1 MYFFIFSTL
10 DSIENLDWE
19 AHKHVF
25 VFDSLEDIDKSM
37 DQILKSIL
45 LDMKFFGGNNVNDL
59 NLYKSEDIFC
69 YKVKT
74 EQLMLNK
81 VRVKY
86 TKLLMLS

>member
-1 MYFFIFSTL
+1 MYFFIFSTI
-10 DSIENLDWE
+10 DAIENLDWE

-25 VFDSLEDIDKSM
+25 VFDSLEDIDKFI

-45 LDMKFFGGNNVNDL
+45 LDMKLFQNNDPNDL

-69 YKVKT
+69 YRVRT
-74 EQLMLNK
+74 EQLILNK